1 MRTAFFILFGIA
13 CIIYTGKPS
22 INFQLFSIGF
32 EKPYLPFATLFLI
45 LAILLYSIQYEKI
58 GYKNG
63 VKDTIEIVEDVF
75 KDFKENKL

>member
-1 MRTAFFILFGIA
+1 MKTTFFILFGIA

-22 INFQLFSIGF
+22 INFHPFSINF
-32 EKPYLPFATLFLI
+32 EKPYLPFATFFLI

-63 VKDTIEIVEDVF
+63 VNDTFETVKKVF
-75 KDFKENKL
+75 KEHK